1 MQAYKKT
8 MKGGGGP
15 GLAKRN
21 QVKWFLGLA
30 HKYTSPN
37 LVDAGLKEN
46 NGGGGGNRGWPK

>member
-8 MKGGGGP
+8 MKGGGGK
-15 GLAKRN
+15 GLGIRN